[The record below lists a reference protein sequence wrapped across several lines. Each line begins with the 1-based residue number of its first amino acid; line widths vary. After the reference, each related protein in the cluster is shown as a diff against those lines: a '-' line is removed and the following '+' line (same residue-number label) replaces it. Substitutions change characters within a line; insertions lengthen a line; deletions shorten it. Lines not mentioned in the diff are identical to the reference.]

1 MFFEEIGL
9 QLQILMYSIAIFQF
23 LVAIIVGYDTNIN
36 SFDTSLRACPAIS
49 IFGGCRVRHSMTDYS
64 MQGRK

>member
-23 LVAIIVGYDTNIN
+23 LVAIIVGYD
-36 SFDTSLRACPAIS
+36 SLK
-49 IFGGCRVRHSMTDYS
+49 G
-64 MQGRK
+64 